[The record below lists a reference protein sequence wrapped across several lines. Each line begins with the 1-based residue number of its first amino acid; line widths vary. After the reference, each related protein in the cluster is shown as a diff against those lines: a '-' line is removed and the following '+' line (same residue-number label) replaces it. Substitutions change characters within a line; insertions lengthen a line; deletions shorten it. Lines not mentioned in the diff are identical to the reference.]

1 MRLLCSIAY
10 STITFEANHGAI
22 KACEQARQLHA
33 DRTRGQS
40 GHQEG
45 QPDEYALVALLLCLK
60 PNLGAADQ
68 EIIEHFLTSHPP
80 KARKATGSW
89 RGSPQLPTMAH
100 EGEAQRL
107 DQEALDVEAAAII
120 EDLRPMEDSEV
131 LPEGGGVG
139 DLASELAAPTEAAP
153 DTASADAC
161 VPAGASTSVGV
172 GSAASSAAA
181 PPQLASAVKVCRVHG
196 MHVFYAQEALLAIQR

>member
-1 MRLLCSIAY
+1 
-10 STITFEANHGAI
+10 
-22 KACEQARQLHA
+22 
-33 DRTRGQS
+33 
-40 GHQEG
+40 
-45 QPDEYALVALLLCLK
+45 
-60 PNLGAADQ
+60 
-68 EIIEHFLTSHPP
+68 
-80 KARKATGSW
+80 
-89 RGSPQLPTMAH
+89 MAH

-196 MHVFYAQEALLAIQR
+196 MHVSTHKKLFLRFSDEHKDMEKALVAALVADGGIQLFGQSSRGAMERKAMDLMQKLGATHEKIE